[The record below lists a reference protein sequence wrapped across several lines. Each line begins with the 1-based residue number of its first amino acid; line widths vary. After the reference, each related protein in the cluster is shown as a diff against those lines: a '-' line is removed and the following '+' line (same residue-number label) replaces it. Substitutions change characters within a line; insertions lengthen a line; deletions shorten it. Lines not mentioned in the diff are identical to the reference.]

1 MGQDRS
7 ATIRPRPKGAAR
19 GPPCRQ
25 DCRNSLGHNGRG
37 ALWGFRLGCRGPD
50 RLRQSWAMPPKA
62 VKKRALLT
70 HGRGLLTLQRRTP
83 LSPLVG
89 MGRPRHRRPAP
100 RTVLRVLPGSRW
112 GWRAELRRDDSQ
124 NYGGTTP
131 GSPGHRPGPWRFGT
145 SLTPGRN
152 TVRPPNPQTRRRA
165 GKARGPW
172 CRLTLYHRASGCCQ
186 IHVRPDSP
194 QARPDARH

>member
-50 RLRQSWAMPPKA
+50 RLRQSWAM
-62 VKKRALLT
+62 KKRALLT

-112 GWRAELRRDDSQ
+112 GWRAELRRDDSRITRTPPRAVALRNVAHPWTQ
-124 NYGGTTP
+124 HSSAPKPPNAPTGGEGT
-131 GSPGHRPGPWRFGT
+131 RPLVPPNIIPQGIRLLPD
-145 SLTPGRN
+145 S
-152 TVRPPNPQTRRRA
+152 RPP
-165 GKARGPW
+165 G
-172 CRLTLYHRASGCCQ
+172 
-186 IHVRPDSP
+186 
-194 QARPDARH
+194 